1 MSGKYVYNFIP
12 FLWWHQII
20 YLFVFLFEKKNCAV
34 LTPVLFCHAELFHMA
49 GSSTTYC
56 ANEKAFAILINDR
69 SLDFPELVK
78 AQFSFVSPPLGF
90 TDFKGILCS
99 VLANI
104 SEASKVTK
112 KARFVSKP
120 FKKDMGWNKRE
131 RSGLLVSEATVAGTL
146 E

>member
-1 MSGKYVYNFIP
+1 MFTTL
-12 FLWWHQII
+12 FLSFGGTKLFI
-20 YLFVFLFEKKNCAV
+20 YLFFYLKKKNCAV
-34 LTPVLFCHAELFHMA
+34 LTPMLFCHAELFHMA
-49 GSSTTYC
+49 SSSTTYC

-104 SEASKVTK
+104 S
-112 KARFVSKP
+112 FQ
-120 FKKDMGWNKRE
+120 
-131 RSGLLVSEATVAGTL
+131 
-146 E
+146 